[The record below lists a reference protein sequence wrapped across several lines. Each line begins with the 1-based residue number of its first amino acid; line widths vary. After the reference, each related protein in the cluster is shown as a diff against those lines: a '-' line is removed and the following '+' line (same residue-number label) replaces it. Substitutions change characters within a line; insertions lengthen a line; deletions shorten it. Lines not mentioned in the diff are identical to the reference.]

1 MRKFGV
7 TAADD
12 LENLSTVL
20 GEGAM
25 KLQGRFFSLLLLA
38 LHSDWVLV
46 AGNLGAG

>member
-20 GEGAM
+20 GEGAT
-25 KLQGRFFSLLLLA
+25 KLQGSFDATFL
-38 LHSDWVLV
+38 VLECFV
-46 AGNLGAG
+46 RKE